1 MNGCGDNIFRSNNEC
16 CCKSRALAGALEN
29 PQRYGLLII
38 TDAQYTKEEGDLF
51 WKESK
56 LPSKVLHKMIKRLL
70 IKASNNY
77 DSDYQVVPVNTRKP
91 IDIDSDIGVFSLI
104 VNVRNFDGCNE
115 HRLNSTYNI
124 GDEKY
129 LNGSLVDDP
138 AKEDP
143 LYKANLRLEVSFRPK
158 RQIKGSELLFGND
171 FTVPIKSYVP
181 TSLLSTG
188 LKFFTYFINK
198 TIKGEI
204 YGDKPYLYGLALN
217 SFTYMSLNHEKKE
230 YITLGVKGTEKGEAD
245 TSTGNDNGNNDGKEN
260 LNSNEDNTLKIPSE
274 PTQRKRFFNNVNH
287 CESFVFND
295 TTNYV
300 LQFDTS
306 YLKMADSKYSVSIP
320 TFGNKSFDIDV
331 SNYANDELNNFNW
344 VIKQGGYEG
353 VGHGTLG
360 LVVNF
365 ALVNEN

>member
-1 MNGCGDNIFRSNNEC
+1 
-16 CCKSRALAGALEN
+16 
-29 PQRYGLLII
+29 
-38 TDAQYTKEEGDLF
+38 
-51 WKESK
+51 
-56 LPSKVLHKMIKRLL
+56 MIKRLL
-70 IKASNNY
+70 IKASNSY
-77 DSDYQVVPVNTRKP
+77 DTNWQVVPVNTRKA
-91 IDIDSDIGVFSLI
+91 IDIESDIGVFSLI
-104 VNVRNFDGCNE
+104 VNVRNFDGC
-115 HRLNSTYNI
+115 HDHHQNSMYNA

-129 LNGSLVDDP
+129 LDGSQADTP

-143 LYKANLRLEVSFRPK
+143 RYKANLRLEVSFRPK

-188 LKFFTYFINK
+188 LKFFTYFVNK

-204 YGDKPYLYGLALN
+204 YGDKPFLYGLALN
-217 SFTYMSLNHEKKE
+217 SFTYMSINQDKKE
-230 YITLGVKGTEKGEAD
+230 AIALEATESDKGDDG
-245 TSTGNDNGNNDGKEN
+245 STGDHNHNVTEN
-260 LNSNEDNTLKIPSE
+260 LNSNEDNALKIPSQLA
-274 PTQRKRFFNNVNH
+274 QRKRFFNNVNH

-320 TFGNKSFDIDV
+320 TFANKSFDIDV

-353 VGHGTLG
+353 VGFGTLG
-360 LVVNF
+360 LVINF
-365 ALVNEN
+365 ALVNED

>member
-1 MNGCGDNIFRSNNEC
+1 MLRKDSLRLL
-16 CCKSRALAGALEN
+16 KALQN
-29 PQRYGLLII
+29 
-38 TDAQYTKEEGDLF
+38 
-51 WKESK
+51 
-56 LPSKVLHKMIKRLL
+56 MIKRLL
-70 IKASNNY
+70 IKASNSY
-77 DSDYQVVPVNTRKP
+77 DNNYQVVPVNTCKP
-91 IDIDSDIGVFSLI
+91 IDIESDIGVFSLI

-115 HRLNSTYNI
+115 HRQNSTYNV

-129 LNGSLVDDP
+129 LDGSEVDAPSKGDP
-138 AKEDP
+138 S
-143 LYKANLRLEVSFRPK
+143 YKANLRLEVSFKPK

-181 TSLLSTG
+181 TSILSTG

-230 YITLGVKGTEKGEAD
+230 AANLQAKESENGASD
-245 TSTGNDNGNNDGKEN
+245 TSTGDNGNNEN

-320 TFGNKSFDIDV
+320 TFGNRSFDIDV

-344 VIKQGGYEG
+344 VIKQGGYDG
-353 VGHGTLG
+353 VGCGTLG

-365 ALVNEN
+365 ALVNED